1 MDYNHSFD
9 SREHDSGYFTPSPD
23 KDNKLVSYQK
33 RATFKNVLKLN
44 LTLIFV

>member
-23 KDNKLVSYQK
+23 KDNKIVSH
-33 RATFKNVLKLN
+33 FKKNYITLKFK
-44 LTLIFV
+44 TKF

>member
-23 KDNKLVSYQK
+23 KDNKLVS
-33 RATFKNVLKLN
+33 R
-44 LTLIFV
+44 LIK

>member
-23 KDNKLVSYQK
+23 KDTNKIVSTQQK
-33 RATFKNVLKLN
+33 VTS
-44 LTLIFV
+44 T